1 MIRINVRKSLLLAA
15 GKTEL
20 AVDVALKAGTFCT
33 LYGASG
39 AGKTTMLKILAG
51 LVQPDEGF
59 IEVNGEVW
67 LDTSRKINLAPQ
79 KRKIGFVFQDY
90 ALFPHMT
97 VRENLQYAL
106 KDKAEK
112 PVIEQLLDLV
122 SLQSLADRKPA
133 TLSGG
138 QQQRVALVRALVGR
152 PQILLLDEPLSA
164 LDLEMRQTLQG
175 EIFRLH
181 QAFQTTTLMV
191 SHQLSEIY
199 RLSDRILWLEQGRI
213 SREGSPADVFG
224 EKQLS
229 SKIQLKGELLRIQA
243 NDVVFILDIL
253 VGNNIIKV
261 VATAAEVA
269 GLESGDQVTV
279 FTKAFNP
286 VIRKG

>member
-1 MIRINVRKSLLLAA
+1 MIRIDVRKSLLLAA

-20 AVDVALKAGTFCT
+20 AVAVELEAGSFCS

-39 AGKTTMLKILAG
+39 AGKTTLLKMLAG

-59 IEVNGEVW
+59 IEVNGQVW
-67 LDTSRKINLAPQ
+67 LDTNRKINLAPQ

-97 VRENLQYAL
+97 VRQNLQYAV
-106 KDKAEK
+106 KEKAKGAVVAE
-112 PVIEQLLDLV
+112 LLDLV
-122 SLQSLADRKPA
+122 SLQALADRKPA

-138 QQQRVALVRALVGR
+138 QQQRVALARALAGK

-164 LDLEMRQTLQG
+164 LDLEMRQALQG
-175 EIFRLH
+175 EVYRLH
-181 QAFQTTTLMV
+181 QAFNTTTLMV

-213 SREGSPADVFG
+213 SRQGAPAEVFG
-224 EKQLS
+224 ERQLS
-229 SKIQLKGELLRIQA
+229 SKIQLKGELLRIQP
-243 NDVVFILDIL
+243 NEVVFILDIL

-269 GLESGDQVTV
+269 GLQVGDQVTV

>member
-20 AVDVALKAGTFCT
+20 DVDVTLAAGSFCT

-39 AGKTTMLKILAG
+39 AGKTTVLKILAG
-51 LVQPDEGF
+51 LMQPDEGF

-106 KDKAEK
+106 KDKSK
-112 PVIEQLLDLV
+112 GHVIDELLDLV
-122 SLQSLADRKPA
+122 SLQSLAGRKPA

-138 QQQRVALVRALVGR
+138 QQQRVALVRALAGR

-213 SREGSPADVFG
+213 RREGSPAAVFG

-229 SKIQLKGELLRIQA
+229 SKIQLTGELLCIRA
-243 NDVVFILDIL
+243 NEVVFILDIL

-269 GLESGDQVTV
+269 GLQPGDQVTV

>member
-20 AVDVALKAGTFCT
+20 AVDVALEAGTFCT

-67 LDTSRKINLAPQ
+67 LDTSRKVNLAPQ

-106 KDKAEK
+106 KDKAKK

-138 QQQRVALVRALVGR
+138 QQQRVALVRALAGR

-269 GLESGDQVTV
+269 GLHPGDQVTV

>member
-20 AVDVALKAGTFCT
+20 AIAVELAAGSFNT

-39 AGKTTMLKILAG
+39 AGKTTVLKILAG
-51 LVQPDEGF
+51 LIQPDEGF

-67 LDTSRKINLAPQ
+67 LDTGRKINLAPQ

-106 KDKAEK
+106 RQKAQR
-112 PVIEQLLDLV
+112 PVIEELLDLV
-122 SLQSLADRKPA
+122 SLQSLADRKPG

-138 QQQRVALVRALVGR
+138 QQQRVALARALAGK

-181 QAFQTTTLMV
+181 QAFGTTTLMV
-191 SHQLSEIY
+191 SHQLAEIY

-213 SREGSPADVFG
+213 SRQGPPADVFG

-229 SKIQLKGELLRIQA
+229 SKIQLKGELLRIQP
-243 NDVVFILDIL
+243 NEVVFILDIL

-269 GLESGDQVTV
+269 GLQPGDQVTV